1 MQTMRTERRNRQLN
15 NNIGDSKGPLS
26 AMAGASR
33 QKINKESK
41 DLNTINHL
49 DITDMYTT
57 FHPTEAKH
65 TLFSSI
71 HRTFQRIDY
80 MLNNKTIL
88 NKFKFTETY
97 KVFCENLP
105 TTME

>member
-1 MQTMRTERRNRQLN
+1 
-15 NNIGDSKGPLS
+15 
-26 AMAGASR
+26 
-33 QKINKESK
+33 
-41 DLNTINHL
+41 
-49 DITDMYTT
+49 MYTT